1 VVVILSTHIV
11 EESAVCRTE
20 APAQNADVGVPSG
33 ATLAA
38 PHDDEVAVF
47 RQRDC
52 RHELFAGGVAAVDQE
67 LGSDLGAGS
76 VEGDLRML
84 LMAAGHGVD
93 LELSGARGARENA
106 LPSPE
111 QEHHRRDEGPGCVRP
126 HVTRGG

>member
-47 RQRDC
+47 RQRDG
-52 RHELFAGGVAAVDQE
+52 RHELVAGGVGTIDQE
-67 LGSDLGAGS
+67 FGSDLGAGS
-76 VEGDLRML
+76 AVALGHDVEVVRR
-84 LMAAGHGVD
+84 GVVAHPHD
-93 LELSGARGARENA
+93 
-106 LPSPE
+106 
-111 QEHHRRDEGPGCVRP
+111 DE
-126 HVTRGG
+126 